1 MHMRLHLRLRQCV
14 PHAVC
19 IFCLLRPLWGWMD
32 RKAEEPS
39 SNPAA
44 MREDGEPSKRE
55 ANVLGDMLAP
65 KVSPAAAQARG
76 AANE

>member
-1 MHMRLHLRLRQCV
+1 MHMSLHLRLRQWV

-39 SNPAA
+39 SNPAT
-44 MREDGEPSKRE
+44 MREDGEPSKQE
-55 ANVLGDMLAP
+55 ANVLGDMLVP
-65 KVSPAAAQARG
+65 KVLPAAAQARG
-76 AANE
+76 AVHE